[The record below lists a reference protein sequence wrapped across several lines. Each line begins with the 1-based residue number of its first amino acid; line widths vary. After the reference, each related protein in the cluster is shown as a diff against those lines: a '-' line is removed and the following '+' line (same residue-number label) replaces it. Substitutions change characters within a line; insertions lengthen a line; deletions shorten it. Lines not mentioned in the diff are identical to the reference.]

1 MTNPPTPPVERP
13 TPAPAPDGRPA
24 RTGPTATGTEPP
36 PAWRGLLDPESLLAA
51 DFLAEVLPQP
61 LHTLGLEEVRRFAAP
76 QPPPRRAQ
84 VASVTEEDAT
94 WTDPFGVARSVPVRI
109 YRPHVPSTGTAG
121 LPCLLYL
128 HGGGFTVGSLD
139 GVDEVCR
146 LFSHHAECVVVSVDY
161 RLAPEHPFPAAIDDT
176 RTAHAWLVENADRL
190 GIDSRRVAVGGD
202 SAGGGLAATLCLDLR
217 SRGLPQPALQ
227 VLVYPA
233 VDDSFARPSWTEFAD
248 APLMGTADAQWFWRQ
263 YVGDGGIA
271 PGSLAVPFKAATL
284 TGLAPAHV
292 ITAEVDCLRDDAE
305 AYARR
310 LGAEGVPVRHR
321 RYRGVY
327 HGFFTEI
334 CAFTKATEAVADACT
349 SLRSV
354 FTDGVLLA

>member
-1 MTNPPTPPVERP
+1 M
-13 TPAPAPDGRPA
+13 
-24 RTGPTATGTEPP
+24 
-36 PAWRGLLDPESLLAA
+36 
-51 DFLAEVLPQP
+51 
-61 LHTLGLEEVRRFAAP
+61 
-76 QPPPRRAQ
+76 
-84 VASVTEEDAT
+84 TEEDAT